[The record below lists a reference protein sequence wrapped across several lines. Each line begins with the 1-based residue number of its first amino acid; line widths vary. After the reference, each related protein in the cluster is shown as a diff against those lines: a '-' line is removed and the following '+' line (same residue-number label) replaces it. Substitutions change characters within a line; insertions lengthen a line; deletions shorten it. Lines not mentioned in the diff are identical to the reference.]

1 MAELAPGV
9 FVTPLLEPGTA
20 YVVNMDARVGTH
32 AADFGE
38 QGRGLAIPE
47 ADWERIDAP
56 ERERILDTV
65 TRDSAEAGLARLQG
79 WLADK

>member
-20 YVVNMDARVGTH
+20 YVLNFAETR
-32 AADFGE
+32 DFGE
-38 QGRGLAIPE
+38 RGHGLAIPE
-47 ADWERIDAP
+47 ADWDRIDPA

-65 TRDSAEAGLARLQG
+65 TRESAAAGLERLQRWVG
-79 WLADK
+79 P